1 MKVPDGWQK
10 VRLGDVV
17 ALRSGGTPTRSNGSH
32 WDGCVPWLSGKD
44 LKSFFLSD
52 AQEHLS
58 EAAIRRAGG
67 LLPKHTVVILVRGM
81 MLLREIPIG
90 ITTREMTINQDLRAV
105 IPRAELDPLFL
116 AYSLSARRP
125 QLLDL
130 VDIAGHGTGRLAADR
145 LRHLSIML
153 PPPAEQQLIGRYL
166 RRWDEVL
173 AGMYRLLEAK
183 RNLKHGLAEQLLSG
197 GRRLPLYASLEW
209 NERRLGE
216 VFSERI
222 QMDCDGLPLLSIT
235 ADRGVIPREEV
246 DRKDTSAADK
256 AAYLRIAPGDIGYNT
271 MRMWQGVS
279 GLSALEGIVS
289 PAYTICTPGP
299 EVDGRFASYLLKL
312 PAVVHLFHR
321 FSQGLVDDTLNLKFH
336 HFAQIRLR
344 FPPIEEQRAIAGIL
358 GALDREIVLLERQ
371 RELFELLRRAVT
383 GKLLWG
389 EVRVPSKG
397 AAKPVPA

>member
-32 WDGCVPWLSGKD
+32 WDGGVPWLSGKD

-153 PPPAEQQLIGRYL
+153 PPPAEQELIGRYL
-166 RRWDEVL
+166 RRWDNAL

-222 QMDCDGLPLLSIT
+222 QMDCDRLPLLSIT

-397 AAKPVPA
+397 AAEPVPA